1 DLGRLE
7 MIRSNVDQAEQYFA
21 QWLKLMRELKGPRDS
36 EVGAILSE
44 LATVMVWKNEL
55 ERAEAYAREAVQTYA
70 RMLETHPDR
79 IVVERTLAQILLYR
93 NRLEKSAPLFE
104 RTLSL
109 QRLLYGSNN
118 AAVAE
123 TLGALAQLR
132 LAQGQ
137 YATAERLVR
146 EALAIH

>member
-1 DLGRLE
+1 RQLEAGGTRVAATLMELAIARREAAKYEESDQAFSEALDLVRKSRDTHSEAYAQVLVDLGRLE

-21 QWLKLMRELKGPRDS
+21 QSLKLMRELKGPRDS

-70 RMLETHPDR
+70 RMPETHPDR

-93 NRLEKSAPLFE
+93 N
-104 RTLSL
+104 
-109 QRLLYGSNN
+109 
-118 AAVAE
+118 
-123 TLGALAQLR
+123 
-132 LAQGQ
+132 
-137 YATAERLVR
+137 
-146 EALAIH
+146 